1 LQNFDD
7 YFESVW
13 LGTGVAYCVSCLLTK
28 ARKEFIFCKT
38 IRTTVVWWP
47 MRVTLMFLTFFEKKK
62 RFETKTILLSFRK
75 SFLNK
80 NNFVLNILFSFRKH
94 FHLFA
99 N

>member
-1 LQNFDD
+1 M
-7 YFESVW
+7 
-13 LGTGVAYCVSCLLTK
+13 VAYACHPNVSD
-28 ARKEFIFCKT
+28 IF
-38 IRTTVVWWP
+38 W
-47 MRVTLMFLTFFEKKK
+47 KKK

>member
-47 MRVTLMFLTFFEKKK
+47 MRVTLMFLTFFEKKNVLK
-62 RFETKTILLSFRK
+62 QKLFYFRFAS
-75 SFLNK
+75 
-80 NNFVLNILFSFRKH
+80 LF
-94 FHLFA
+94 
-99 N
+99 